1 MPTTYRKLL
10 LGFIVFLIATSNLY
24 CQKENQ
30 KLIVFH
36 LDFNSVSLR
45 KDYLMK
51 WINKASEMGYNSI
64 LWEIEDEVKWETCP
78 ECVSEDAFTKNEFKE
93 IIEYSRSLG
102 LEPIPLLQTIGH
114 GEYVLQNKKYYS
126 FREDSSRYDCY
137 CTSNGDVKLFMKKW
151 IDEYLEVFGDVKYF
165 HLGGD
170 EAYAFAT
177 CNKCKAV
184 ADQYGKNKLYADYLN
199 EIAEPLFKKGI
210 RPGIWSDMIL
220 SHPVEMEAISNKYLI
235 WDWNYWDGDSIPN
248 QVMVWGKG
256 RLSKENITQEI
267 HRNFPQIIQ
276 ANNLNPFYTS
286 DYLKEKGY
294 DVILCSSSR
303 CYGDAVFVGRNNLH
317 IDNIVGAAR
326 KVMKLD
332 LLGTCV
338 TSWAVRVPN
347 YETQEVWLNLAPL
360 TIKNPTITKDKLVDQ
375 TLYELFGVNDNSL
388 NSAFEKISYS
398 FQFANNNTTGIM
410 WTGLKDSKPA
420 PQNYINELIEKWK
433 QRKQWEEIVKTI
445 SQSAKSISIG
455 INELNQLTT
464 KTNGGYDI
472 LNEWSK
478 AGYFQYWQSFL
489 ANQIVRKEKCESKFN
504 NVELANL
511 SVKLKK
517 EYTSWA
523 REWMTS
529 RSAEENA
536 GLIYDSLINYFNNKV
551 IN

>member
-1 MPTTYRKLL
+1 MPISYRKFL
-10 LGFIVFLIATSNLY
+10 LGFLIYLIATSYFY

-45 KDYLMK
+45 KDYLLK

-64 LWEIEDEVKWETCP
+64 LWEIEDEVQWETCP

-93 IIEYSRSLG
+93 IIKYSKSLG

-114 GEYVLQNKKYYS
+114 GEYVLQNSKYYS
-126 FREDSSRYDCY
+126 FREDSNRYDCY
-137 CTSNGDVKLFMKKW
+137 CTSNADVKLFMKKW
-151 IDEYLEVFGDVKYF
+151 ICEYLEVFGDIKYF

-177 CNKCKAV
+177 CNKCKAI

-220 SHPVEMEAISNKYLI
+220 GHPNEIEAVSNKYLI
-235 WDWNYWDGDSIPN
+235 WDWNYWDGDTIPN

-256 RLSKENITQEI
+256 RLPKEKITQEI
-267 HRNFPQIIQ
+267 QRNFPQIIQ

-286 DYLKEKGY
+286 DFLKEKGY

-303 CYGDAVFVGRNNLH
+303 CYGDAVFVGKNNLH

-338 TSWAVRVPN
+338 TSWAVRIPN
-347 YETQEVWLNLAPL
+347 YETQAVWFKLAPA
-360 TIKNPTITKDKLVDQ
+360 TIKNPTVTKDKLVEQ
-375 TLYELFGVNDNSL
+375 TLSELFDLNDNTL
-388 NSAFEKISYS
+388 NNAFEKISFS
-398 FQFANNNTTGIM
+398 FPFVNNNTTGIM

-420 PQNYINELIEKWK
+420 PQNYISELIGKWN
-433 QRKQWEEIVKTI
+433 QRGQWEEMANTVSRSTKNI
-445 SQSAKSISIG
+445 AIG
-455 INELNQLTT
+455 ITELNQLIPRI
-464 KTNGGYDI
+464 KRGYEI

-478 AGYFQYWQSFL
+478 AGYYQYWQSIL
-489 ANQIVRKEKCESKFN
+489 ANQIADNEKGATKINRE
-504 NVELANL
+504 ELVNL
-511 SVKLKK
+511 SIKLKK
-517 EYTSWA
+517 EYTEWA
-523 REWMTS
+523 KQWMTNG
-529 RSAEENA
+529 SAEENA
-536 GLIYDSLINYFNNKV
+536 GLIYDSLINYFNN
-551 IN
+551 N

>member
-1 MPTTYRKLL
+1 
-10 LGFIVFLIATSNLY
+10 
-24 CQKENQ
+24 
-30 KLIVFH
+30 
-36 LDFNSVSLR
+36 
-45 KDYLMK
+45 
-51 WINKASEMGYNSI
+51 
-64 LWEIEDEVKWETCP
+64 
-78 ECVSEDAFTKNEFKE
+78 VSEDAFTKNEFKE

-114 GEYVLQNKKYYS
+114 GEYVLQNEKYYS

-137 CTSNGDVKLFMKKW
+137 CTSNDDVKLFMKKW
-151 IDEYLEVFGDVKYF
+151 IDEYLEVFGEVKYF

-177 CNKCKAV
+177 CNKCKAF
-184 ADQYGKNKLYADYLN
+184 ADQFGKNKLYADYLN

-220 SHPVEMEAISNKYLI
+220 GHPDEMEAVSNKYLI
-235 WDWNYWDGDSIPN
+235 WDWNYWDGDSIPG

-256 RLSKENITQEI
+256 RLPKEKITQEI
-267 HRNFPQIIQ
+267 RKNFPQILDKN
-276 ANNLNPFYTS
+276 NNLNPFYTS
-286 DYLKEKGY
+286 DFLKQRGY

-326 KVMKLD
+326 KAFKID

-338 TSWAVRVPN
+338 TSWAVRFPN
-347 YETQEVWLNLAPL
+347 YETQEVWFNLAPL
-360 TIKNPTITKDKLVDQ
+360 TIKNPALEKEKLVKK
-375 TLYELFGVNDNSL
+375 TFSELFKINDNAL

-398 FQFANNNTTGIM
+398 FPFANNNTTGIM

-420 PQNYINELIEKWK
+420 PQNYITNLIVKWK
-433 QRKQWEEIVKTI
+433 ERNQWEEISNTI
-445 SQSAKSISIG
+445 SQSTQRITSG
-455 INELNQLTT
+455 IDELNHLIP
-464 KTNGGYDI
+464 KSESGYEI

-489 ANQIVRKEKCESKFN
+489 ANKIVSKEKCESKITN
-504 NVELANL
+504 EELLNL
-511 SVKLKK
+511 SIKLKK
-517 EYTSWA
+517 EYTNWA
-523 REWMTS
+523 MEWMTS
-529 RSAEENA
+529 KSAEENA